1 MSSSGYQVGL
11 SAGYAHSRAAQAS
24 YEAAINEWRL
34 HSENLKHQVNA
45 LNERIEIMQGH
56 FEANNYVLLL
66 LLEELRKT
74 SPNSPLLVRKTETRF
89 VRRPLIDIWKIADMR
104 GQVHA
109 LGDN

>member
-11 SAGYAHSRAAQAS
+11 SAGYAHSRATQTS
-24 YEAAINEWRL
+24 YEAVIDEWRL
-34 HSENLKHQVNA
+34 HSDNLKRQVNA

-74 SPNSPLLVRKTETRF
+74 SPNSPLLVKENRDSLRQKAFDRYLEDREYEGQSSRP
-89 VRRPLIDIWKIADMR
+89 RR
-104 GQVHA
+104 
-109 LGDN
+109 

>member
-1 MSSSGYQVGL
+1 MAYLLVTRT
-11 SAGYAHSRAAQAS
+11 RATQAS
-24 YEAAINEWRL
+24 YEAAINEWRS

-74 SPNSPLLVRKTETRF
+74 SPNSPLLAKENRDSLRQKAFDRYLEDHGYEGASSRP
-89 VRRPLIDIWKIADMR
+89 RR
-104 GQVHA
+104 
-109 LGDN
+109 

>member
-11 SAGYAHSRAAQAS
+11 SAGYAHSRATQAS

-34 HSENLKHQVNA
+34 HSENLKHQVKT

-74 SPNSPLLVRKTETRF
+74 SPNSPLLSKENRDSLRQKAFDRYLEDRGYEGPSSRA
-89 VRRPLIDIWKIADMR
+89 RR
-104 GQVHA
+104 
-109 LGDN
+109 

>member
-11 SAGYAHSRAAQAS
+11 SAGYAHSRATQAS
-24 YEAAINEWRL
+24 YETAIDQWRS

-45 LNERIEIMQGH
+45 LNKRIEIMQGH

-74 SPNSPLLVRKTETRF
+74 SPNSPLLAKENRDSLRQEAFDKYLEDRGYEGPSSRP
-89 VRRPLIDIWKIADMR
+89 RR
-104 GQVHA
+104 
-109 LGDN
+109 

>member
-11 SAGYAHSRAAQAS
+11 SAGYARSRATQAS
-24 YEAAINEWRL
+24 YEAVISEWRS
-34 HSENLKHQVNA
+34 HSENLKNQVHA

-74 SPNSPLLVRKTETRF
+74 SPNSPLLAKENRDSLRQKAFDRYLEDRGYEGESSRP
-89 VRRPLIDIWKIADMR
+89 RR
-104 GQVHA
+104 
-109 LGDN
+109 

>member
-11 SAGYAHSRAAQAS
+11 SAGYAHSRATQVS
-24 YEAAINEWRL
+24 YEAAIDEWRL

-74 SPNSPLLVRKTETRF
+74 SPNSPLLAKENRDSLRQKAFDRYLEDRGYGGTSSRP
-89 VRRPLIDIWKIADMR
+89 RR
-104 GQVHA
+104 
-109 LGDN
+109 

>member
-11 SAGYAHSRAAQAS
+11 SAGYAHSRATQAS
-24 YEAAINEWRL
+24 YEAAINEWRS
-34 HSENLKHQVNA
+34 HSESLKHQVSA

-74 SPNSPLLVRKTETRF
+74 SPNSPLLAKENRDSLRQKAFDRYLEDRGYEGASS
-89 VRRPLIDIWKIADMR
+89 RPQR
-104 GQVHA
+104 
-109 LGDN
+109 

>member
-11 SAGYAHSRAAQAS
+11 SAGYAHSRATQAS

-34 HSENLKHQVNA
+34 HSENLKHQVKT

-74 SPNSPLLVRKTETRF
+74 SPNSPLLSKENRDSLRQNAFDRYLEDRGYEGPSSRA
-89 VRRPLIDIWKIADMR
+89 RR
-104 GQVHA
+104 
-109 LGDN
+109 